1 MGSVGKPCDI
11 FSKRKLDAPK
21 PPMDKNTMVKQEKNW
36 LRLLVR
42 AAYVEKAPHLR
53 LLLRHVRITMQ
64 SWKMHGE
71 KHESGKKT
79 STSRDVF
86 TSSEWHAF
94 ACGRD
99 IFMSFSWQNAKDC
112 SRMSGIKLIEAT
124 TSKRSY
130 LLLALKRRSWNAL
143 VGVLMKSWYD

>member
-1 MGSVGKPCDI
+1 MGSVGKPCGI
-11 FSKRKLDAPK
+11 FSKRKLSALK
-21 PPMDKNTMVKQEKNW
+21 PPVDKNTTVKQEKNW

-42 AAYVEKAPHLR
+42 AAYVAKAPHLR
-53 LLLRHVRITMQ
+53 LLLRHDRITMQ
-64 SWKMHGE
+64 SWKMHAE

-99 IFMSFSWQNAKDC
+99 ICMTFLWQNAKDC

-130 LLLALKRRSWNAL
+130 LLSALKWRSWNAL
-143 VGVLMKSWYD
+143 AGVLM

>member
-1 MGSVGKPCDI
+1 MGSVGKPCGI
-11 FSKRKLDAPK
+11 FSKRKLYALK
-21 PPMDKNTMVKQEKNW
+21 PPVDKNTTVKQEKNW

-42 AAYVEKAPHLR
+42 AAYVAKAPHLR
-53 LLLRHVRITMQ
+53 LLLQHVRITMQ
-64 SWKMHGE
+64 SWKMHAE

-86 TSSEWHAF
+86 TSSEWHVF
-94 ACGRD
+94 ACGRY
-99 IFMSFSWQNAKDC
+99 IFMTFLWQNAKDC

-130 LLLALKRRSWNAL
+130 LLSALKWRSWNAL
-143 VGVLMKSWYD
+143 AGVLM

>member
-1 MGSVGKPCDI
+1 MGSVGKPCCI
-11 FSKRKLDAPK
+11 FSKRKLDALK
-21 PPMDKNTMVKQEKNW
+21 PPVDKNTTVKQEKNW
-36 LRLLVR
+36 LRFLVR
-42 AAYVEKAPHLR
+42 AAYVAKAPHLR

-94 ACGRD
+94 ACGQN
-99 IFMSFSWQNAKDC
+99 IFMTFSWQNAKDC

-124 TSKRSY
+124 TSKRLY
-130 LLLALKRRSWNAL
+130 LLSALKWRSWNAL
-143 VGVLMKSWYD
+143 AGVLM